1 MTTAAAL
8 ATWGAVALALK
19 LLLAP
24 TYFSTDFAVHRNW
37 LALTHAEPLAC
48 WYFDRASPWT
58 LDYPPLFAY
67 AERAL
72 AVGLHLCGATDL
84 LLTRGT
90 DAVVPD
96 ADVVV
101 AHRATVM
108 LSDGL
113 LLAGVVAMATA
124 MPPPLPTRAAAP
136 VLGAL
141 VLLSAPLLL
150 VDHVHFQYNGMLLG
164 VLLLAVALALRRR
177 FVLAAALFA
186 ALVSFKHLFVV
197 LGPVVATHLLAQ
209 FVWPSRSFANL
220 VLLAA
225 VLLGVTAAALAPIL
239 LATALGAP
247 IDACAGGSPLRQLQQ
262 IGARLFP
269 FAERGL
275 MHAYWAPNAYALYAA
290 ADLAAARVAGRRA
303 PGALTSGLVEASAQQ
318 FSVLPD
324 VSPRTCAILTAL
336 AMLPLVASLVR
347 QRAAAAHAGVA
358 FVRAIAYASLSA
370 FMFGWHV
377 HEKAI
382 LVALVPLTFV
392 AAVSDVDRQQ
402 LLLLTAAGGA
412 GLLPLLDPARPID
425 RLALALLLALYWLV
439 AYLALARLTPRTAG
453 VWSERLLVAYGI
465 GALLLLP
472 AYAHIVHPLLDRG
485 ARLPF
490 LPLLVTSVFCAVG
503 VSAAWLRAMWQA
515 LTG

>member
-1 MTTAAAL
+1 MTYAIAML
-8 ATWGAVALALK
+8 ALALK
-19 LLLAP
+19 LMLVP
-24 TYFSTDFAVHRNW
+24 TYHSTDFAVHRNW
-37 LALTHAEPLAC
+37 LALTHSAPLAC
-48 WYFDRASPWT
+48 WYFDARSVWT

-67 AERAL
+67 AERAV
-72 AVGLHLCGATDL
+72 AGGLHLFRPNSAL
-84 LLTRGT
+84 LSRNDV
-90 DAVVPD
+90 DAPLERD
-96 ADVVV
+96 DVW
-101 AHRATVM
+101 AHRLTVI

-113 LLAGVVAMATA
+113 LLVGVVAMETA
-124 MPPPLPTRAAAP
+124 LPRPSPVGAA

-164 VLLLAVALALRRR
+164 VLLLALACALRRR

-186 ALVSFKHLFVV
+186 ALVNFKHLFVV

-209 FVWPSRSFANL
+209 FVWPRRSVINLL
-220 VLLAA
+220 VLGV
-225 VLLGVTAAALAPIL
+225 VLVGVTALALAPIL
-239 LATALGAP
+239 LATALGEP
-247 IDACAGGSPLRQLQQ
+247 IDECAGGSPMRQLQQ

-275 MHAYWAPNAYALYAA
+275 MHAYWAPNGYALYAA
-290 ADLAAARVAGRRA
+290 ADIVAARFMGRRA
-303 PGALTSGLVEASAQQ
+303 AGALTSGLVEASAQQ

-324 VSPRTCAILTAL
+324 VPPRACAILTAL
-336 AMLPLVASLVR
+336 AMLPLVWSLVR
-347 QRAAAAHAGVA
+347 QRNSANVGVV

-382 LVALVPLTFV
+382 LVALVPLTF
-392 AAVSDVDRQQ
+392 AAATSDVDRQQ

-425 RLALALLLALYWLV
+425 RLALASLLALFWLV
-439 AYLALARLTPRTAG
+439 AYLALARLTPRTASR
-453 VWSERLLVAYGI
+453 WSERLLVAYSV
-465 GALLLLP
+465 GALVLLP
-472 AYAHIVHPLLDRG
+472 TYVHVVHPMLDRG

-490 LPLLVTSVFCAVG
+490 LPLLVTSVYCAVG
-503 VSAAWLRAMWQA
+503 VTAAWLRAMWQA
-515 LTG
+515 STVAP